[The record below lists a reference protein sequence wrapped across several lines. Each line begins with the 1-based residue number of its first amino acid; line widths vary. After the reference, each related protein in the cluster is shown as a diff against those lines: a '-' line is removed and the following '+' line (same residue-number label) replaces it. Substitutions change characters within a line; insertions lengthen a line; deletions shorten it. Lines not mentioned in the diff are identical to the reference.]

1 MEEPR
6 ILLGLDFSLASQ
18 EVIELLI
25 EDASG
30 PEVFDEIAKANQ
42 NRPEILKLLLEN
54 TNTPEEVRQFV
65 SGFLQLPAK
74 PSLEVTKAEK
84 TKEMHAETMLLKIQK
99 LSVAERIHL
108 ALRGGREIR
117 SILVKDPNKEV
128 MYSVLENQ
136 KITDSEIEMIARN
149 RSVPEEVLRRIT
161 KNREWMKK
169 YAIVYALVTNPK
181 TPPGISLSLVSTLR
195 IKDLTILESNK
206 NIAEVV
212 RSVAKKLLQV
222 RKTH

>member
-1 MEEPR
+1 M
-6 ILLGLDFSLASQ
+6 
-18 EVIELLI
+18 I

>member
-1 MEEPR
+1 MEEPK
-6 ILLGLDFSLASQ
+6 ILLGLDYSLASQ

-30 PEVFDEIAKANQ
+30 SEIFDEIARANQ
-42 NRPEILKLLLEN
+42 NRPDILKLLLEN
-54 TNTPEEVRQFV
+54 PDTPENVRQFV
-65 SGFLQLPAK
+65 SGFLHLPAK
-74 PSLEVTKAEK
+74 PAFAVAKVEK
-84 TKEMHAETMLLKIQK
+84 TKEARAETMLLKIQK

-108 ALRGGREIR
+108 ALRGGRDIR

-136 KITDSEIEMIARN
+136 KITDSEIEMIARS

-161 KNREWMKK
+161 KNREWMKN
-169 YAIVYALVTNPK
+169 YAIVSALVTNPK
-181 TPPGISLSLVSTLR
+181 TPPGISVALVSTLR
-195 IKDLTILESNK
+195 VKDLTILESNK

-212 RSVAKKLLQV
+212 RSAAKKLLQA
-222 RKTH
+222 RKPH